1 MDSSMLQASAVAGGA
16 AGLVGGSAGVDS
28 QTGSAVSLGAN
39 GAGSMMSP
47 AGVLAPFPMG
57 GFPTGMAP
65 FNGAFPGFG
74 QQFSFP
80 QGIEGQEAVE
90 EEEDEELFVTKIY
103 KKLPLLL
110 IALPLALAVV
120 VVVVVVVVNT
130 VVVPV
135 VVAVPTLFP
144 KLAKAILR
152 KKLARRPYSYPKS
165 KNYQYTPAIEY
176 EPPKVEAAYPATSY
190 NDSYEAPY
198 TPKPTYSAPA
208 PVYFKPRPTYAP
220 PAPAYP
226 TAKPT
231 YAAPAPS
238 YSAPVY
244 AATAKYKR
252 HVAQPAVTPQQMESM
267 EPIARLL
274 QK

>member
-57 GFPTGMAP
+57 GFPT
-65 FNGAFPGFG
+65 
-74 QQFSFP
+74 
-80 QGIEGQEAVE
+80 
-90 EEEDEELFVTKIY
+90 
-103 KKLPLLL
+103 
-110 IALPLALAVV
+110 ALPLALAVV

>member
-1 MDSSMLQASAVAGGA
+1 M
-16 AGLVGGSAGVDS
+16 
-28 QTGSAVSLGAN
+28 
-39 GAGSMMSP
+39 
-47 AGVLAPFPMG
+47 
-57 GFPTGMAP
+57 
-65 FNGAFPGFG
+65 
-74 QQFSFP
+74 
-80 QGIEGQEAVE
+80 
-90 EEEDEELFVTKIY
+90 
-103 KKLPLLL
+103 
-110 IALPLALAVV
+110 V

-165 KNYQYTPAIEY
+165 KNYQYTPTIEY

-190 NDSYEAPY
+190 DESYEAPY

-208 PVYFKPRPTYAP
+208 PVYSKPTPTYAA

-226 TAKPT
+226 TAKPA

-238 YSAPVY
+238 YSAPAPSYSAPAY
-244 AATAKYKR
+244 AAPAKYR
-252 HVAQPAVTPQQMESM
+252 RDVAQPAVTPQQMESM
-267 EPIARLL
+267 EPIAHLL
-274 QK
+274 QKNL